1 MVAAHLIRNAQEASE
16 TDGRVEIG
24 LRREQGSA
32 VITIEDNGCGMD
44 PEFLRTR
51 LFQPFDTTKGSKGM
65 GIGAYQARSF
75 VVEAGGSMDVWS
87 EPGRGTRITIR
98 LPLADASVEVERA

>member
-1 MVAAHLIRNAQEASE
+1 
-16 TDGRVEIG
+16 
-24 LRREQGSA
+24 
-32 VITIEDNGCGMD
+32 MD

-98 LPLADASVEVERA
+98 LPLADAPVEVERA